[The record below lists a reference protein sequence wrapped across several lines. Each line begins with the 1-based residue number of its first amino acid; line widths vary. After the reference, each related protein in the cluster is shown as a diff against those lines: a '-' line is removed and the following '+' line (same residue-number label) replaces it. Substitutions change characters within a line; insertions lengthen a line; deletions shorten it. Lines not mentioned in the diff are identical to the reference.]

1 MAMLLILITMSHLRL
16 LQAQKQWANAGFIHL
31 PHRLAAHLAH
41 MLSLNLSQLHLN
53 QCQSRHRVQRKV
65 LQVWILQVV
74 QHAEVRVFKEGDMW
88 VAGTQ
93 SRS

>member
-1 MAMLLILITMSHLRL
+1 MAMLPILITMSHLRL
-16 LQAQKQWANAGFIHL
+16 LQAHKHWANAGFIHL
-31 PHRLAAHLAH
+31 PHRLTAHLVH
-41 MLSLNLSQLHLN
+41 MLSLHLSQLHLN

-74 QHAEVRVFKEGDMW
+74 QHGEVGVFEEWELG